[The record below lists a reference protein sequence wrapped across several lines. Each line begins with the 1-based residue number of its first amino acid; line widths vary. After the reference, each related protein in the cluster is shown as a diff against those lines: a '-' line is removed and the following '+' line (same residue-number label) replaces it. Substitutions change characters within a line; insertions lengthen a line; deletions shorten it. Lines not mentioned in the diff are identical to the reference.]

1 MSGLFNMAENKLLR
15 FWKHLKEITTYQGT
29 DSAPPLRD
37 HVPRPIMPHQATSGF
52 SWRNQNILFLGQD
65 GEIFRLA
72 KSLADSGA
80 GVSFRS
86 LAFLQDVYSLP
97 LEQYSMIIMTSGFEG
112 QDFDV
117 VDVGGILRRAD
128 SDITLVWAS
137 ELFKLS
143 LVADATTNRFCDI
156 QLALPTTPNHLENFM
171 RPAKKAFAGQKY
183 SSGK

>member
-1 MSGLFNMAENKLLR
+1 MAKNKLLR
-15 FWKHLKEITTYQGT
+15 FWKHLKEITASQ
-29 DSAPPLRD
+29 DPDAIPLGRD
-37 HVPRPIMPHQATSGF
+37 YVTRPIMHDQATSGF
-52 SWRNQNILFLGQD
+52 SWCNQNILFLGQD
-65 GEIFRLA
+65 GEMFELA

-80 GVSFRS
+80 GISFRS

-97 LEQYSMIIMTSGFEG
+97 LEQYSMVIMASGFEG

-128 SDITLVWAS
+128 TGITLVWAS

-171 RPAKKAFAGQKY
+171 RPAHFPLAR
-183 SSGK
+183 